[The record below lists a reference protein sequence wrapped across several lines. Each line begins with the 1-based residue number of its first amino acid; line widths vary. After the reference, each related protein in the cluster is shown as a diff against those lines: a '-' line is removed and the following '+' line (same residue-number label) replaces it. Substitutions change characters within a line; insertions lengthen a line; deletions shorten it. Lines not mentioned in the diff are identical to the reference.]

1 MHVRRIQRQVFC
13 ELLRHGL
20 GPDSV
25 DISHVDRLSCDINK
39 IGGNAMLWYCRFR
52 WHQNTRA
59 DDVRRRVLE
68 QHDAG
73 TNKPDK
79 IRGWYNLAGGGSGFL
94 LVDTD
99 DPHELT
105 DLLQPYMDLV
115 SWDVHA
121 VYEVTYQEMVDQIR
135 QKFQTTT

>member
-1 MHVRRIQRQVFC
+1 M
-13 ELLRHGL
+13 
-20 GPDSV
+20 
-25 DISHVDRLSCDINK
+25 
-39 IGGNAMLWYCRFR
+39 
-52 WHQNTRA
+52 
-59 DDVRRRVLE
+59 LE